1 MAKLHGGEAMLRMM
15 TAAFVNGYLCLNRA
29 EMQLAR
35 NYVDP
40 TPPKAKPAPA
50 PAPQPGIRV

>member
-1 MAKLHGGEAMLRMM
+1 MLRMM

-35 NYVDP
+35 NYIDP
-40 TPPKAKPAPA
+40 APTKPKPEPAPA
-50 PAPQPGIRV
+50 PKPGIRV